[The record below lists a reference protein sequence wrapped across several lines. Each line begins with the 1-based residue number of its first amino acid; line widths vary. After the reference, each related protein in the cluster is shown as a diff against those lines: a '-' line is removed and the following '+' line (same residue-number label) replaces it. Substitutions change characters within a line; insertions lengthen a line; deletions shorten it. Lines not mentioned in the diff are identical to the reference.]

1 MRIILYTGKGGVGK
15 TSVAA
20 ATACKI
26 ARSGKKVLVMSTDQ
40 AHSLGDS
47 VNQELTYEPM
57 KVADNLY
64 AMEIDAI
71 EECERVWGSL
81 KEYIKKLLTHKGG
94 ESIEVEELLVFPG
107 FEELTSLFKIKEIYD
122 QAVYDVLI
130 VDCAPTG
137 ETLSL
142 LKYPEMFG
150 EWINKLIPIKRK
162 AVKVAGPAVEKIT
175 KIPMPEDKIFD
186 EIEGLYEKLKSLKEL
201 MVNKEVVSV
210 RIVTTPEK
218 IVVKEAKRNFS
229 YLHLYDYNVDAIIVN
244 KVYPEEAL
252 SGYFHKWI
260 QNQEEALKDINESFS
275 GIPVFHLELLKHELR
290 TVERLQSVANTLYE
304 NTNPEDILFKDT
316 IFSINKIGD
325 REYFSIALPF
335 FEIQDMEML
344 QKGDELTLI
353 IKNERRKFILPGK
366 LKNKE
371 IKSAK
376 YEEGKLN
383 ILF

>member
-1 MRIILYTGKGGVGK
+1 
-15 TSVAA
+15 
-20 ATACKI
+20 
-26 ARSGKKVLVMSTDQ
+26 
-40 AHSLGDS
+40 
-47 VNQELTYEPM
+47 
-57 KVADNLY
+57 
-64 AMEIDAI
+64 
-71 EECERVWGSL
+71 
-81 KEYIKKLLTHKGG
+81 
-94 ESIEVEELLVFPG
+94 
-107 FEELTSLFKIKEIYD
+107 
-122 QAVYDVLI
+122 
-130 VDCAPTG
+130 
-137 ETLSL
+137 
-142 LKYPEMFG
+142 
-150 EWINKLIPIKRK
+150 
-162 AVKVAGPAVEKIT
+162 
-175 KIPMPEDKIFD
+175 
-186 EIEGLYEKLKSLKEL
+186 
-201 MVNKEVVSV
+201 
-210 RIVTTPEK
+210 
-218 IVVKEAKRNFS
+218 
-229 YLHLYDYNVDAIIVN
+229 VDAIIVN

-290 TVERLQSVANTLYE
+290 TVERLQSVADTLYE